1 MSGTIDQGIAAAEVP
16 ADDGKFFFVLKADE
30 NAVTELRFRKNA
42 NSLFSTLFF
51 ALDYI
56 NQSFDQP
63 FPTLGTFLR
72 HLAEIADKI
81 EAQHH
86 ANEQARIAAEGQ
98 GAETGQTQAPENSEP
113 AAN

>member
-1 MSGTIDQGIAAAEVP
+1 MSGTIDQGVAAAEVP
-16 ADDGKFFFVLKADE
+16 ADDGKFFFILKADE
-30 NAVTELRFRKNA
+30 NAVSELRFRKDA

-63 FPTLGTFLR
+63 FKSLGDFLR
-72 HLAEIADKI
+72 HLGEIADKI

-86 ANEQARIAAEGQ
+86 ANDQARSAAEG
-98 GAETGQTQAPENSEP
+98 ADTQAPEKCEP
-113 AAN
+113 ASD

>member
-1 MSGTIDQGIAAAEVP
+1 MSGTIDQGVAAAEVP
-16 ADDGKFFFVLKADE
+16 VDDGKFFFILKADE

-42 NSLFSTLFF
+42 NLLFSTLFF

-63 FPTLGTFLR
+63 FINLGTFLR

-86 ANEQARIAAEGQ
+86 ANQQASVAAEGA
-98 GAETGQTQAPENSEP
+98 GSE
-113 AAN
+113 ASEG